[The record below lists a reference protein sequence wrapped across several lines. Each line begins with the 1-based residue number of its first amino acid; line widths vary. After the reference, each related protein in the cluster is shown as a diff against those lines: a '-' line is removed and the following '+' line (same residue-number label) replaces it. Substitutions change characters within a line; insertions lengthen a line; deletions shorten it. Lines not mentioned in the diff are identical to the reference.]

1 MGVLLYVLGNC
12 IPWPLGI
19 ILSLAIVSALL
30 SSVDTCLINAASIFA
45 KDVLRRESIPY
56 VRASVA
62 GLGILALAF
71 TLCSRGDIIAMLT
84 GAYSI
89 YAPGVI
95 CPMLVAVLCHGKHP
109 LRRSGWFVAV
119 VLGGMCGI
127 LGAYGKCVIPLTIA
141 DKLPILG
148 MALSLVA
155 SLASVRWNTR
165 AA

>member
-1 MGVLLYVLGNC
+1 
-12 IPWPLGI
+12 
-19 ILSLAIVSALL
+19 LL